1 MSQKH
6 LPLDI
11 QKKIVID
18 FLKQCNDYSEL
29 MLNKYQQQLSDQD
42 LKDSAS
48 QKIHD
53 WNTYKDFNEYAINE
67 LDGDEL
73 DDWFK

>member
-1 MSQKH
+1 MTKSTVSLEDKK
-6 LPLDI
+6 DI
-11 QKKIVID
+11 IIN

-29 MLNKYQQQLSDQD
+29 MLKKYQKQLLDEE
-42 LKDSAS
+42 LNNSAS

-67 LDGDEL
+67 LKGEEL
-73 DDWFK
+73 DEWFK